1 MTTAKVDYYEILGVS
16 RNASTD
22 EIKKAFRRLAMQY
35 HPDRN
40 KDDGAEARFKQV
52 SEAYEVLS
60 DPQKRSA
67 YDRFGHAGLQGFDM
81 GRGFEGADFGGFGD
95 IFEAFFGGSG
105 TGTRRAREARRG
117 GDRRVD
123 VEITFEEAAFGT
135 EREIQVQRVERC
147 ARCAG
152 SGSEPGSQPVRCST
166 CEGSGQVRRASRS
179 FFGQFVNIATC
190 AQCHGEGMIVTDP
203 CKDCRG
209 AGRERKTRTLMISIP
224 AGVNDGSRMRLSG
237 EGDTGANGGGPGHLY
252 VYISVTP
259 HELFERDDEDLIYE
273 LSMNPAQA
281 ALGCEAEIP
290 TLEGDPARLKVPAGT
305 QHGKVFTL
313 KGKGVP
319 RLHAGGRGDLLV
331 KAAITTPTNLTDEQ
345 RALLKQLAESFGT
358 PAGEDRGLF
367 GKIKD
372 AIS

>member
-95 IFEAFFGGSG
+95 IFEAFFGGSS